1 MITENPILF
10 VLTCVGLF
18 LLVVMLMGIIL
29 LMTTKKKGTKHSGNT
44 KLNRESLMIVSQH
57 KTDDDG
63 GLVRGEEVDGV
74 SNLAFDN
81 NDDEN
86 RVGAVGGAGVGGKKS
101 KPIIHFPLP
110 PRSRPSSTTSR

>member
-29 LMTTKKKGTKHSGNT
+29 LMSTKKKSTKHSETT
-44 KLNRESLMIVSQH
+44 KINRESLMIVSQH
-57 KTDDDG
+57 KADDDG

-86 RVGAVGGAGVGGKKS
+86 RVGAVGGGVSGKKS